1 MKNTSKFQ
9 NVVIATIVGW
19 LVLFVFLP
27 NLMIIATSFLTRDD
41 ANFVKLVFTLDNY
54 SRLLDPLYYDV
65 LLHSLNMALLA
76 TLACL
81 ALGYPFAWFLARLPQ
96 KVRPLLLF
104 LLIVPFWTNS
114 LIRIYGLKI
123 FLSTKGYLN
132 EFLLWLGVIDTP
144 IRIMFTP
151 SAVIIGL
158 VYILLPF
165 MVMPLYSSI
174 EKLDRP
180 LLEAA
185 KDLGASK
192 LQTFI
197 RIIIPL
203 TMPGIIAGC
212 LLVMLPAMGLFYV
225 SDLMGGAKN
234 LLIGNVIKS
243 QFLNIRDWPFGAATS
258 ITLTLVMGLMLLIYW
273 RAARLLN
280 KKGGA
285 GMIGRLL
292 RGGFMTAIY
301 AYLYIPII
309 ILIVNSF
316 NRSRFGINWQG
327 FTTDWYSLL
336 MNNDSLLQAA
346 QHSLTMAVLSA
357 TFATLIGSLTAVA
370 LYRYRFRGKPFVSGM
385 LFVVMMSPD
394 IVMAISLLVLFMLI
408 GVQLG
413 FWSLLFS
420 HITFCLPFVVVT
432 VYSRLKGFDV
442 RMLEAA
448 KDLGASEMTILRKI
462 ILPLALPAVAAGW
475 LLSFTLSMDD
485 VVVSSFVTGPGYEIL
500 PLKIYSMVKVGVSP
514 EVNALATI
522 LLVLSLV
529 MVIASQLIARDKT
542 QGTLK

>member
-185 KDLGASK
+185 KDLGASE
-192 LQTFI
+192 F
-197 RIIIPL
+197 
-203 TMPGIIAGC
+203 
-212 LLVMLPAMGLFYV
+212 
-225 SDLMGGAKN
+225 
-234 LLIGNVIKS
+234 
-243 QFLNIRDWPFGAATS
+243 
-258 ITLTLVMGLMLLIYW
+258 
-273 RAARLLN
+273 
-280 KKGGA
+280 
-285 GMIGRLL
+285 
-292 RGGFMTAIY
+292 
-301 AYLYIPII
+301 
-309 ILIVNSF
+309 
-316 NRSRFGINWQG
+316 
-327 FTTDWYSLL
+327 
-336 MNNDSLLQAA
+336 
-346 QHSLTMAVLSA
+346 
-357 TFATLIGSLTAVA
+357 
-370 LYRYRFRGKPFVSGM
+370 
-385 LFVVMMSPD
+385 
-394 IVMAISLLVLFMLI
+394 
-408 GVQLG
+408 
-413 FWSLLFS
+413 
-420 HITFCLPFVVVT
+420 
-432 VYSRLKGFDV
+432 
-442 RMLEAA
+442 
-448 KDLGASEMTILRKI
+448 TILRKI
-462 ILPLALPAVAAGW
+462 ILPLAMPAVAAGW
-475 LLSFTLSMDD
+475 VLSFTLSMDD
-485 VVVSSFVTGPGYEIL
+485 VVVSSFVTGPSYEIL

-542 QGTLK
+542 KGNTGDVK

>member
-132 EFLLWLGVIDTP
+132 EFLLWLGASTP
-144 IRIMFTP
+144 RYALCSP
-151 SAVIIGL
+151 SAVIIGTVIHPAA
-158 VYILLPF
+158 VYGDAAL
-165 MVMPLYSSI
+165 SI
-174 EKLDRP
+174 EKLGSPAAGSGERSRPSKLRP
-180 LLEAA
+180 LSAL
-185 KDLGASK
+185 S
-192 LQTFI
+192 F
-197 RIIIPL
+197 PL

-273 RAARLLN
+273 RASRLLN
-280 KKGGA
+280 KK
-285 GMIGRLL
+285 
-292 RGGFMTAIY
+292 
-301 AYLYIPII
+301 
-309 ILIVNSF
+309 VE
-316 NRSRFGINWQG
+316 
-327 FTTDWYSLL
+327 
-336 MNNDSLLQAA
+336 
-346 QHSLTMAVLSA
+346 
-357 TFATLIGSLTAVA
+357 
-370 LYRYRFRGKPFVSGM
+370 
-385 LFVVMMSPD
+385 
-394 IVMAISLLVLFMLI
+394 
-408 GVQLG
+408 
-413 FWSLLFS
+413 
-420 HITFCLPFVVVT
+420 
-432 VYSRLKGFDV
+432 
-442 RMLEAA
+442 LE
-448 KDLGASEMTILRKI
+448 
-462 ILPLALPAVAAGW
+462 
-475 LLSFTLSMDD
+475 
-485 VVVSSFVTGPGYEIL
+485 
-500 PLKIYSMVKVGVSP
+500 
-514 EVNALATI
+514 
-522 LLVLSLV
+522 
-529 MVIASQLIARDKT
+529 
-542 QGTLK
+542 

>member
-27 NLMIIATSFLTRDD
+27 NLMIIGTSFLTRDD

-54 SRLLDPLYYDV
+54 ARLLDPLYYAV
-65 LLHSLNMALLA
+65 LLHSLNMALMA

-81 ALGYPFAWFLARLPQ
+81 LLGYPFAWFLARLPE

-132 EFLLWLGVIDTP
+132 EFLLWLGVIETP
-144 IRIMFTP
+144 LRIMYTP
-151 SAVIIGL
+151 SAVIVGL

-185 KDLGASK
+185 KDLGASR

-273 RAARLLN
+273 RASRLLN
-280 KKGGA
+280 NK
-285 GMIGRLL
+285 
-292 RGGFMTAIY
+292 
-301 AYLYIPII
+301 
-309 ILIVNSF
+309 VE
-316 NRSRFGINWQG
+316 
-327 FTTDWYSLL
+327 
-336 MNNDSLLQAA
+336 
-346 QHSLTMAVLSA
+346 
-357 TFATLIGSLTAVA
+357 
-370 LYRYRFRGKPFVSGM
+370 
-385 LFVVMMSPD
+385 
-394 IVMAISLLVLFMLI
+394 
-408 GVQLG
+408 
-413 FWSLLFS
+413 
-420 HITFCLPFVVVT
+420 
-432 VYSRLKGFDV
+432 
-442 RMLEAA
+442 LE
-448 KDLGASEMTILRKI
+448 
-462 ILPLALPAVAAGW
+462 
-475 LLSFTLSMDD
+475 
-485 VVVSSFVTGPGYEIL
+485 
-500 PLKIYSMVKVGVSP
+500 
-514 EVNALATI
+514 
-522 LLVLSLV
+522 
-529 MVIASQLIARDKT
+529 
-542 QGTLK
+542 